1 MGCIKLCGGVHTAQ
15 KQRPIQIPVGFSAN
29 LSVSVSVS
37 VSGNVNASIVQ
48 HCQREKLEV
57 STSRCRAS
65 LADVN
70 FARAHCRCS
79 VVGKKQLVCVDS
91 RSSTLQT
98 LSLKEAKSFKATLL
112 QVKVNLH
119 WPEANTKVS

>member
-1 MGCIKLCGGVHTAQ
+1 MS
-15 KQRPIQIPVGFSAN
+15 F
-29 LSVSVSVS
+29 
-37 VSGNVNASIVQ
+37 
-48 HCQREKLEV
+48 
-57 STSRCRAS
+57 SRCRTS

-70 FARAHCRCS
+70 FAHAHCRCS

-112 QVKVNLH
+112 QVKGRIYIGRKRTRNYV
-119 WPEANTKVS
+119 PIE

>member
-1 MGCIKLCGGVHTAQ
+1 MLHRDGDWYRFPLGSVLIYQCLCLGLGQCERT
-15 KQRPIQIPVGFSAN
+15 
-29 LSVSVSVS
+29 
-37 VSGNVNASIVQ
+37 IVR
-48 HCQREKLEV
+48 HFQREKLEV
-57 STSRCRAS
+57 SISRCRTS

-70 FARAHCRCS
+70 FAHAHCRCS

-112 QVKVNLH
+112 QVKTNLR
-119 WPEANTKVS
+119 WPKANTKLCSY